1 MLVFIAGV
9 FVDINRILL
18 SDMVIVT
25 QQTKKK
31 LKVQKVAPLT
41 SVSLPQHLAIAPNRL
56 AQSSSSNSESRGFVL
71 RVDDTAYTFVT
82 ASDQDRDD
90 WIAAFHSAKGH

>member
-1 MLVFIAGV
+1 
-9 FVDINRILL
+9 
-18 SDMVIVT
+18 MVIVT

-31 LKVQKVAPLT
+31 KLKVQKLAPLT
-41 SVSLPQHLAIAPNRL
+41 SVSLPQYTTVSLHKPVLA
-56 AQSSSSNSESRGFVL
+56 SSSSSSSEVKGFVL

-90 WIAAFHSAKGH
+90 WIAAFHSAKGR

>member
-1 MLVFIAGV
+1 
-9 FVDINRILL
+9 
-18 SDMVIVT
+18 MVIVT

-31 LKVQKVAPLT
+31 KLKVQKLAPLT
-41 SVSLPQHLAIAPNRL
+41 SVSLPQYTTVSLHKPVLA
-56 AQSSSSNSESRGFVL
+56 SSSSSSSSSEVKGFVL

-90 WIAAFHSAKGH
+90 WIAAFHSAKGR